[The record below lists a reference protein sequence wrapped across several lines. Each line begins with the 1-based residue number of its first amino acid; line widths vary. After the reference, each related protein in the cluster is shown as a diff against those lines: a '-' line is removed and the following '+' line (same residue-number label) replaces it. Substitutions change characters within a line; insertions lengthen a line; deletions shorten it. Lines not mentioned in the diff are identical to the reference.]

1 MFLQVFTHADSL
13 IAERLNRLDT
23 DLIALKDRVDT
34 STWMTILGIVIGG
47 VLVWLGQFIDR
58 WAQRRKEKWGTIEK
72 TFIDSELM
80 LIALRNDLRELSSQR
95 NASAYWFYSYE
106 QEYAAADKDVT
117 LTRQYYKLC
126 LDASA
131 QAQKLKYTIGKRLAR
146 FFLLASEFKRMTK
159 SDDNLNFIRNL
170 ITHIDLPE
178 APPIDVNLTIAQART
193 VNKTN
198 VTTLTDRYL
207 GEITSL
213 EAHLEIMRQKL
224 NK

>member
-13 IAERLNRLDT
+13 IAKRLDRLDT
-23 DLIALKDRVDT
+23 DLAVLKAEVGT
-34 STWMTILGIVIGG
+34 STWMAILGIVIGG

-58 WAQRRKEKWGTIEK
+58 WAQRRKEKLGTIET
-72 TFIDSELM
+72 TFINSELM
-80 LIALRNDLRELSSQR
+80 LIALHNDLRQLSTLR
-95 NASAYWFYSYE
+95 NSSAYWFYSYE
-106 QEYAAADKDVT
+106 QEYMATDKDVN

-126 LDASA
+126 LDASE

-146 FFLLASEFKRMTK
+146 FFLLASEFKRMTR
-159 SDDNLNFIRNL
+159 SGEDLSFIREL

-178 APPIDVNLTIAQART
+178 APPIDTKLDIAQARS
-193 VNKTN
+193 VNKAN
-198 VTTLTDRYL
+198 IITLTDSYL
-207 GEITSL
+207 GKITTL